1 MANVTVLESVRLFGQ
16 DGLFDLHLQDGLI
29 ARIVPTIT
37 QGEGLLALPGFC
49 ESHAHLFGGGVTL
62 AQLNLSHVHDA
73 DALRVA
79 LLRHAAAT
87 PDGEMVCAYAANYD
101 LLGDKRP
108 DRHALDAVLADRP
121 LCITSTDFH
130 CAWANTAALQAA
142 GILQGADAGPGAEV
156 VLGRDGLATG
166 ELREFAAMDLVR
178 RLAPSGGREGLGLT
192 GQEPQAITPTQRASD
207 KAALLRA
214 MQECLHHGIT
224 TVVNMDGNLYQAE
237 LLKELALDGLLPL
250 NVSLPMTLVPGQSGA
265 RRAELLRAAA
275 QAPVGR
281 LSFGRVK
288 MFMDGVF
295 DTWTAFRTDDY
306 PQKTGFR
313 SAPLFDADEF
323 AQICIEADA
332 LGLQI
337 AIHAVGDGAV
347 RATLDGYAAAR
358 AKNGPRDA
366 RHRIEHIDMIHPDD
380 LPRLAELGVVASMQ
394 PVHPPGLAGLPLEP
408 TVSIMGPARWKD
420 TFPWRAIKDQ
430 GVVLA
435 YGTDWPVSP
444 LSPLH
449 ALHCALS
456 RQPWAEGQPDQRLTL
471 AEALAAYTHAGSYA
485 LFTENLRGQL
495 FVGMRADVVV
505 LRGDVRGLAQ
515 RPDAVEIAGVYVDGE
530 RV

>member
-1 MANVTVLESVRLFGQ
+1 MVLDSVRLFGQ
-16 DGLFDLHLQDGLI
+16 EGLFDLHLQNGRI
-29 ARIVPTIT
+29 ARIVPASK
-37 QGEGLLALPGFC
+37 QGEGLLALPAFC

-62 AQLNLSHVHDA
+62 AQLNLSQVHDA
-73 DALRVA
+73 GALRVA
-79 LLRHAAAT
+79 LISHAAAT
-87 PDGEMVCAYAANYD
+87 PDGDMVCAYGANYD
-101 LLGDKRP
+101 LLGESRP

-142 GILQGADAGPGAEV
+142 GILHGANAGAGAEV
-156 VLGRDGLATG
+156 VTGPDGLATG
-166 ELREFAAMDLVR
+166 ELREFAAMDLVS
-178 RLAPSGGREGLGLT
+178 RLAPSGGREGLGLS
-192 GQEPQAITPTQRASD
+192 GQEPQAITPDQRASD

-214 MQECLHHGIT
+214 MQECLRHGIT
-224 TVVNMDGNLYQAE
+224 TVVNMDGNLYQAD
-237 LLKELALDGLLPL
+237 LLKELAQDGLPL
-250 NVSLPMTLVPGQSGA
+250 NVSLPMTLVPGQSPA
-265 RRAELLRAAA
+265 RRAELLRAAT
-275 QAPVGR
+275 QPPVGR

-306 PQKTGFR
+306 PQKAGFR
-313 SAPLFDADEF
+313 SAPLFDAEEF

-337 AIHAVGDGAV
+337 AVHAVGDGAV

-358 AKNGPRDA
+358 ANNGPRDA

-380 LPRLAELGVVASMQ
+380 LPRLAALGVVASMQ

-408 TVSIMGPARWKD
+408 TVSIMGQARWKD

-456 RQPWAEGQPDQRLTL
+456 RQPWGQVQPDQRLTL

-485 LFTENLRGQL
+485 LFTETLRGQL
-495 FVGMRADVVV
+495 AVGMRADVVL
-505 LRGDVRGLAQ
+505 LRGDVQGLAQ
-515 RPDAVEIAGVYVDGE
+515 RPDTVEIAGVYVDGE
-530 RV
+530 RA

>member
-1 MANVTVLESVRLFGQ
+1 MVLESVRLFGK
-16 DGLFDLHLQDGLI
+16 DGLFDLHLQDGRI
-29 ARIVPTIT
+29 ARIVPASK
-37 QGEGLLALPGFC
+37 QGEGLLALPAFC

-62 AQLNLSHVHDA
+62 AQLNLSQVHDA
-73 DALRVA
+73 GALRVA
-79 LLRHAAAT
+79 LIEHAAAT
-87 PDGEMVCAYAANYD
+87 PQGDMVCAYGANYD
-101 LLGDKRP
+101 LLGENRP

-142 GILQGADAGPGAEV
+142 GILHGADAGAGAEV
-156 VLGRDGLATG
+156 VMGPDGLATG
-166 ELREFAAMDLVR
+166 ELREFAAMALVR
-178 RLAPSGGREGLGLT
+178 HLAPSGGREGLGLT
-192 GQEPQAITPTQRASD
+192 GQEPQAITPAQRASD

-214 MQECLHHGIT
+214 MQECLRHGIT
-224 TVVNMDGNLYQAE
+224 TVVNMDGNLYQAD
-237 LLKELALDGLLPL
+237 LLKELAQDGLPL
-250 NVSLPMTLVPGQSGA
+250 NVSLPMTLVPGQSPA
-265 RRAELLRAAA
+265 RRAELLHAAT
-275 QAPVGR
+275 QAPDGR
-281 LSFGRVK
+281 LSLGRVK

-306 PQKTGFR
+306 PQRAGFR
-313 SAPLFDADEF
+313 SAPLFDAEEF

-337 AIHAVGDGAV
+337 AVHAVGDAAV
-347 RATLDGYAAAR
+347 RATLNGYAAAR

-380 LPRLAELGVVASMQ
+380 LPRLAALGVVASMQ

-408 TVSIMGPARWKD
+408 TVSIMGQARWKD

-435 YGTDWPVSP
+435 FGTDWPVSP

-456 RQPWAEGQPDQRLTL
+456 RQPWGQGQPDQRLTL
-471 AEALAAYTHAGSYA
+471 GEALDAYASAGSYA
-485 LFTENLRGQL
+485 LFTENLRGQIA
-495 FVGMRADVVV
+495 VGMRADVVL
-505 LRGDVRGLAQ
+505 LRGDVQGLAQ

-530 RV
+530 QT

>member
-1 MANVTVLESVRLFGQ
+1 MVLESVRLFGQ
-16 DGLFDLHLQDGLI
+16 DGLFDLHLQNGRI
-29 ARIVPTIT
+29 ARIVPASK
-37 QGEGLLALPGFC
+37 QGEGLLALPAFC

-62 AQLNLSHVHDA
+62 AQLNLSQVHDA
-73 DALRVA
+73 DALLVA
-79 LLRHAAAT
+79 LLGHAAAT
-87 PDGEMVCAYAANYD
+87 PEGDMVCAYGANYD
-101 LLGDKRP
+101 LLGENRP

-142 GILQGADAGPGAEV
+142 GILHGANAGAGAEV
-156 VLGRDGLATG
+156 VMAPDGLATG
-166 ELREFAAMDLVR
+166 ELREFAAMALVR
-178 RLAPSGGREGLGLT
+178 HLAPSGGREGLGLT
-192 GQEPQAITPTQRASD
+192 AQEPEAITPAQRASD

-214 MQECLHHGIT
+214 MQECLRHGIT
-224 TVVNMDGNLYQAE
+224 SVVNMDGNLYQAD
-237 LLKELALDGLLPL
+237 LLKELAHEGLPL
-250 NVSLPMTLVPGQSGA
+250 NVSLPMTLVPGQSPA

-306 PQKTGFR
+306 PQKAGFR
-313 SAPLFDADEF
+313 SAPLFDAEEF

-337 AIHAVGDGAV
+337 AVHAVGDGAV

-380 LPRLAELGVVASMQ
+380 LTRLAALGVVASMQ

-408 TVSIMGPARWKD
+408 TVSIMGQARWKD

-435 YGTDWPVSP
+435 FGTDWPVSP
-444 LSPLH
+444 LSPLY

-456 RQPWAEGQPDQRLTL
+456 RKPWGQGQPDQRLTL
-471 AEALAAYTHAGSYA
+471 GEALNAYTHAGSYA
-485 LFTENLRGQL
+485 LFTENLRGQIA
-495 FVGMRADVVV
+495 VGMRADVVL
-505 LRGDVRGLAQ
+505 LRGDVQGLAQ
-515 RPDAVEIAGVYVDGE
+515 RPDAVEIVGVYVDGE
-530 RV
+530 QA

>member
-1 MANVTVLESVRLFGQ
+1 MVLDSVRLFGQ
-16 DGLFDLHLQDGLI
+16 EGQFDLHLQDGRI
-29 ARIVPTIT
+29 ARIVPASK
-37 QGEGLLALPGFC
+37 QGEGLLALPAFC

-62 AQLNLSHVHDA
+62 AQLNLSQVHDA
-73 DALRVA
+73 VALRVA

-87 PDGEMVCAYAANYD
+87 PEGDMVCAYGANYD
-101 LLGDKRP
+101 LLGENRP

-142 GILQGADAGPGAEV
+142 GILHGADAGSGAEV
-156 VLGRDGLATG
+156 VMAPDGLATG
-166 ELREFAAMDLVR
+166 ELREFAAMALVR
-178 RLAPSGGREGLGLT
+178 HLAPSGGREGLGLT
-192 GQEPQAITPTQRASD
+192 AQEPQAITPAQRASD

-214 MQECLHHGIT
+214 MQECLRHGIT
-224 TVVNMDGNLYQAE
+224 SVVNMDGNLYQAD
-237 LLKELALDGLLPL
+237 LLKELAQDGLPL
-250 NVSLPMTLVPGQSGA
+250 NVSLPMTLVPGQSPA

-306 PQKTGFR
+306 SQKAGFR
-313 SAPLFDADEF
+313 SAPLFDAEEF

-337 AIHAVGDGAV
+337 AVHAVGDGAV

-380 LPRLAELGVVASMQ
+380 LPRLAALGVVASMQ

-408 TVSIMGPARWKD
+408 TVSIMGQARWKD

-435 YGTDWPVSP
+435 FGSDWPVSP

-456 RQPWAEGQPDQRLTL
+456 RKPWGQGQPDQRLTL
-471 AEALAAYTHAGSYA
+471 GEALDAYTHAGRYA
-485 LFTENLRGQL
+485 LFSENLRGQIA
-495 FVGMRADVVV
+495 VGMRADVVL
-505 LRGDVRGLAQ
+505 LRGDVQGLAQ
-515 RPDAVEIAGVYVDGE
+515 RPDAVEIASVYVDGE
-530 RV
+530 RA

>member
-1 MANVTVLESVRLFGQ
+1 MVLKSVRLFGK
-16 DGLFDLHLQDGLI
+16 DGLFDLHLQDGRI
-29 ARIVPTIT
+29 ARIAPASK
-37 QGEGLLALPGFC
+37 QGEGLLALPAFC

-62 AQLNLSHVHDA
+62 AQLNLSQVHDA
-73 DALRVA
+73 VALRVA

-87 PDGEMVCAYAANYD
+87 PEGDMVCAYGANYD
-101 LLGDKRP
+101 LLGESRP
-108 DRHALDAVLADRP
+108 DRHALDAALADRP

-142 GILQGADAGPGAEV
+142 GILHGADAGAGAEV
-156 VLGRDGLATG
+156 VMGPDGLATG
-166 ELREFAAMDLVR
+166 ELREFAAMALVR
-178 RLAPSGGREGLGLT
+178 HLAPSGGREGLGLT
-192 GQEPQAITPTQRASD
+192 AQEPQAITPAQRASD

-214 MQECLHHGIT
+214 MQECLRHGIT
-224 TVVNMDGNLYQAE
+224 SVVNMDGNLYQAD
-237 LLKELALDGLLPL
+237 LLKELAQDGLPL
-250 NVSLPMTLVPGQSGA
+250 NVSLPMTLVPGQSPA

-306 PQKTGFR
+306 PQKAGFR
-313 SAPLFDADEF
+313 SAPLFDAEEF

-337 AIHAVGDGAV
+337 AVHAVGDGAV

-366 RHRIEHIDMIHPDD
+366 RHRIEHIDMIHPTD
-380 LPRLAELGVVASMQ
+380 LPRLAALGVVASMQ

-408 TVSIMGPARWKD
+408 TVSIMGQARWKD

-430 GVVLA
+430 GVALA
-435 YGTDWPVSP
+435 FGTDWPVSP
-444 LSPLH
+444 LSPLY

-456 RQPWAEGQPDQRLTL
+456 RKPWGQGQPDQRLTL
-471 AEALAAYTHAGSYA
+471 SEALDAYTHAGSYA
-485 LFTENLRGQL
+485 LFTENLRGQIA
-495 FVGMRADVVV
+495 VGMRADVVL
-505 LRGDVRGLAQ
+505 LRGDVQGLAQ
-515 RPDAVEIAGVYVDGE
+515 RPDAVEIVGVYVDGE
-530 RV
+530 QA

>member
-1 MANVTVLESVRLFGQ
+1 MVLDSVRLFGKN
-16 DGLFDLHLQDGLI
+16 GLFDLHLQDGLI
-29 ARIVPTIT
+29 ARIVPAIS
-37 QGEGLLALPGFC
+37 QCEGLLALPAFC

-62 AQLNLSHVHDA
+62 AQLNLSQVHDA
-73 DALRVA
+73 GALRVA
-79 LLRHAAAT
+79 LIGHAGAT
-87 PDGEMVCAYAANYD
+87 PDGELVCAYGANYD
-101 LLGDKRP
+101 LLGESRP

-142 GILQGADAGPGAEV
+142 GILHGADAGAGAEV
-156 VLGRDGLATG
+156 VMAPDGLATG

-192 GQEPQAITPTQRASD
+192 AQEPQAITPAQRASD

-214 MQECLHHGIT
+214 MQECLRHGIT
-224 TVVNMDGNLYQAE
+224 TVVNMDGNLYQAD
-237 LLKELALDGLLPL
+237 LLKELAQDGLPL
-250 NVSLPMTLVPGQSGA
+250 NVSLPMTLVPGQSAA

-306 PQKTGFR
+306 PRKAGFR
-313 SAPLFDADEF
+313 SAPLFDPEEF
-323 AQICIEADA
+323 AAICIEADA

-337 AIHAVGDGAV
+337 AVHAVGDGAV

-366 RHRIEHIDMIHPDD
+366 RHRIEHIDMIHPTD
-380 LPRLAELGVVASMQ
+380 LPRLAALGVVASMQ

-408 TVSIMGPARWKD
+408 TVSIMGQARWKD

-435 YGTDWPVSP
+435 FGTDWPVSP

-456 RQPWAEGQPDQRLTL
+456 RQPWGQGQPDQRLTL

-485 LFTENLRGQL
+485 LFTETLRGQIAL
-495 FVGMRADVVV
+495 GMRADVVL
-505 LRGDVRGLAQ
+505 LRGDVQGLAQ

-530 RV
+530 QA

>member
-1 MANVTVLESVRLFGQ
+1 MVLDSVRLFGK
-16 DGLFDLHLQDGLI
+16 DGLFDLHLQDGRI
-29 ARIVPTIT
+29 TRIVPAIS
-37 QGEGLLALPGFC
+37 QGEGLLALPAFC

-62 AQLNLSHVHDA
+62 AQLNLSQVHDA
-73 DALRVA
+73 AALRVA
-79 LLRHAAAT
+79 LIEHATAT
-87 PDGEMVCAYAANYD
+87 PQGDMVCAYGANYD
-101 LLGDKRP
+101 LLGENRP
-108 DRHALDAVLADRP
+108 DRHALDSVLADRP

-130 CAWANTAALQAA
+130 CAWANTAALQVA
-142 GILQGADAGPGAEV
+142 GILHGADAGAGAEV
-156 VLGRDGLATG
+156 VMGPDGLATG
-166 ELREFAAMDLVR
+166 ELREFAAMALVR
-178 RLAPSGGREGLGLT
+178 HLAPSGGREGLGLT
-192 GQEPQAITPTQRASD
+192 GQEPQAITPAQRASD

-214 MQECLHHGIT
+214 MQECLRHGIT
-224 TVVNMDGNLYQAE
+224 TVVNMDGNLYQAD
-237 LLKELALDGLLPL
+237 LLKELAQDGLPL
-250 NVSLPMTLVPGQSGA
+250 NVSLPMTLVPGQSPA
-265 RRAELLRAAA
+265 RRAELLHAAA

-306 PQKTGFR
+306 PQRAGFR
-313 SAPLFDADEF
+313 SAPLFDAEEF

-337 AIHAVGDGAV
+337 AVHAVGDGAV
-347 RATLDGYAAAR
+347 RATLNGYAAAR

-380 LPRLAELGVVASMQ
+380 LPRLAALGVVASMQ

-408 TVSIMGPARWKD
+408 TVSIMGQARWKD

-435 YGTDWPVSP
+435 FGTDWPVSP

-456 RQPWAEGQPDQRLTL
+456 RQPWGQGQPDQRLTL
-471 AEALAAYTHAGSYA
+471 AEALAAYTHAGSFA
-485 LFTENLRGQL
+485 LFTENLRGQII
-495 FVGMRADVVV
+495 VGMRADVVL
-505 LRGDVRGLAQ
+505 LRGDVQGLAQ

-530 RV
+530 QA

>member
-1 MANVTVLESVRLFGQ
+1 MVLESVRLFGQ
-16 DGLFDLHLQDGLI
+16 DGLFDLHLQNGRI
-29 ARIVPTIT
+29 ARIVPASK
-37 QGEGLLALPGFC
+37 QGEGLLALPAFC

-62 AQLNLSHVHDA
+62 AQLNLSQVHDA
-73 DALRVA
+73 DALLVA
-79 LLRHAAAT
+79 LLGHAAAT
-87 PDGEMVCAYAANYD
+87 PEGDMVCAYGANYD
-101 LLGDKRP
+101 LLGENRP

-142 GILQGADAGPGAEV
+142 GILHGANAGAGAEV
-156 VLGRDGLATG
+156 VMAPDGLATG
-166 ELREFAAMDLVR
+166 ELREFAAMALVR
-178 RLAPSGGREGLGLT
+178 HLAPSGGREGLGLT
-192 GQEPQAITPTQRASD
+192 AQEPEAITPAQRASD

-214 MQECLHHGIT
+214 MQECLRHGIT
-224 TVVNMDGNLYQAE
+224 SVVNMDGNLYQAD
-237 LLKELALDGLLPL
+237 LLKELAHEGLPL
-250 NVSLPMTLVPGQSGA
+250 NVSLPMTLVPGQSPA

-306 PQKTGFR
+306 PQKAGFR
-313 SAPLFDADEF
+313 SAPLFDAEEF

-337 AIHAVGDGAV
+337 AVHAVGDGAV

-380 LPRLAELGVVASMQ
+380 LTRLAALGVVASMQ

-408 TVSIMGPARWKD
+408 TVSIMGQARWKD

-456 RQPWAEGQPDQRLTL
+456 RKPWGQGQPDQRLTL
-471 AEALAAYTHAGSYA
+471 GEALNAYTHAGSYA
-485 LFTENLRGQL
+485 LFTENLRGQIA
-495 FVGMRADVVV
+495 VGMRADVVL
-505 LRGDVRGLAQ
+505 LRGDVQGLAQ
-515 RPDAVEIAGVYVDGE
+515 RPDAVEIVGVYVDGE
-530 RV
+530 QA

>member
-1 MANVTVLESVRLFGQ
+1 MANVTVLESVRFFGQ

-29 ARIVPTIT
+29 ERIVPTIT
-37 QGEGLLALPGFC
+37 QSEGLLALPGFC

-62 AQLNLSHVHDA
+62 AQLNLSQVHDA

-156 VLGRDGLATG
+156 VLAPDGLATG

-192 GQEPQAITPTQRASD
+192 GQEPQAITPAQRASD

-214 MQECLHHGIT
+214 MQECLQHGIT

-250 NVSLPMTLVPGQSGA
+250 NVSLPMTLVPGQSLA
-265 RRAELLRAAA
+265 RRAELLCAAA
-275 QAPVGR
+275 QAPVCR

-323 AQICIEADA
+323 AQICIEADT

-337 AIHAVGDGAV
+337 AVHAVGDGAV

-380 LPRLAELGVVASMQ
+380 LPRLAALGVVASMQ

-420 TFPWRAIKDQ
+420 TFPWRTIKDQ
-430 GVVLA
+430 GVTLA
-435 YGTDWPVSP
+435 FGTDWPVSP

-456 RQPWAEGQPDQRLTL
+456 RQPWAEGQPDQRLAL
-471 AEALAAYTHAGSYA
+471 DEALAAYTHAGSYA
-485 LFTENLRGQL
+485 LFTEGLRGQL
-495 FVGMRADVVV
+495 HVGMRADVVV
-505 LRGDVRGLAQ
+505 LRGDVQGLAQ

>member
-1 MANVTVLESVRLFGQ
+1 MVLDSVRLFGK
-16 DGLFDLHLQDGLI
+16 DGLFDLHLQDGRI
-29 ARIVPTIT
+29 ARIAPASK
-37 QGEGLLALPGFC
+37 QGEGLLALPAFC

-62 AQLNLSHVHDA
+62 AQLNLSQVHDA
-73 DALRVA
+73 VALRVA

-87 PDGEMVCAYAANYD
+87 PEGDMVCAYGANYD
-101 LLGDKRP
+101 LLGENRP

-142 GILQGADAGPGAEV
+142 GILHGADAGAGAEV
-156 VLGRDGLATG
+156 VMGPDGLATG
-166 ELREFAAMDLVR
+166 ELREFAAMALVR
-178 RLAPSGGREGLGLT
+178 HLAPSGGREGLGLT
-192 GQEPQAITPTQRASD
+192 AQEPEGITPAQRAND
-207 KAALLRA
+207 KATLLRA
-214 MQECLHHGIT
+214 MQECLRHGIT
-224 TVVNMDGNLYQAE
+224 SVVNMDGNLYQAD
-237 LLKELALDGLLPL
+237 LLKELAQDGLPL
-250 NVSLPMTLVPGQSGA
+250 NVSLPMTLVPGQSPA

-306 PQKTGFR
+306 PQKAGFR
-313 SAPLFDADEF
+313 SAPLFDAEEF

-337 AIHAVGDGAV
+337 AVHAVGDGAV
-347 RATLDGYAAAR
+347 RSTLDGYAAAR
-358 AKNGPRDA
+358 TKNGPRDA

-380 LPRLAELGVVASMQ
+380 LPRLAALGVVASMQ

-408 TVSIMGPARWKD
+408 TVSIMGQARWKD

-430 GVVLA
+430 GVALA
-435 YGTDWPVSP
+435 FGTDWPVSP
-444 LSPLH
+444 LSPLY

-456 RQPWAEGQPDQRLTL
+456 RKPWGQGQPDQRLTL
-471 AEALAAYTHAGSYA
+471 GEALDAYTHAGSYA
-485 LFTENLRGQL
+485 LFTENLRGQIA
-495 FVGMRADVVV
+495 VGMRADVVL
-505 LRGDVRGLAQ
+505 LRGDVQGLAQ
-515 RPDAVEIAGVYVDGE
+515 RPDAVEIVGVYVDGE
-530 RV
+530 QA

>member
-1 MANVTVLESVRLFGQ
+1 MVLDSVRLFGQ
-16 DGLFDLHLQDGLI
+16 DGLFDLHLQDGRI
-29 ARIVPTIT
+29 ARIVPASQ

-62 AQLNLSHVHDA
+62 AQLNLSQVHDA
-73 DALRVA
+73 GALRVA

-87 PDGEMVCAYAANYD
+87 ADGEMVCAYGANYD
-101 LLGDKRP
+101 LLGESRP

-142 GILQGADAGPGAEV
+142 GILHGADAGAGAEV
-156 VLGRDGLATG
+156 VMGPDGLATG
-166 ELREFAAMDLVR
+166 ELREFAAMALVR
-178 RLAPSGGREGLGLT
+178 HLAPSGGREGLGLT
-192 GQEPQAITPTQRASD
+192 AQEPQAITPAQRASD

-214 MQECLHHGIT
+214 MQECLRHGIT
-224 TVVNMDGNLYQAE
+224 SVVNMDGNLYQAD
-237 LLKELALDGLLPL
+237 LLKELAQNGLPL
-250 NVSLPMTLVPGQSGA
+250 NVSLPMTLVPGQSPA
-265 RRAELLRAAA
+265 RRAELLHAAA

-306 PQKTGFR
+306 PQKAGFR
-313 SAPLFDADEF
+313 SAPLFDAEEF

-337 AIHAVGDGAV
+337 AVHAVGDGAV

-358 AKNGPRDA
+358 TKNGPRDA

-380 LPRLAELGVVASMQ
+380 LPRLAALGVVASMQ

-408 TVSIMGPARWKD
+408 TVSIMGQARWKD

-430 GVVLA
+430 GVALA
-435 YGTDWPVSP
+435 FGTDWPVSP
-444 LSPLH
+444 LSPLY

-456 RQPWAEGQPDQRLTL
+456 RKPWGQGQPDQRLTL
-471 AEALAAYTHAGSYA
+471 GEALDAYTHAGSYA
-485 LFTENLRGQL
+485 LFTENLRGQIA
-495 FVGMRADVVV
+495 VGMRADVVL
-505 LRGDVRGLAQ
+505 LRGDVQGLAQ
-515 RPDAVEIAGVYVDGE
+515 RPDAVEIVGVYVDGE
-530 RV
+530 QA

>member
-1 MANVTVLESVRLFGQ
+1 MVLDSVRLFGK
-16 DGLFDLHLQDGLI
+16 DGLFDLHLQDGRI
-29 ARIVPTIT
+29 ARIVPAIS
-37 QGEGLLALPGFC
+37 QGEGLLALPAFC

-62 AQLNLSHVHDA
+62 AQLNLSQVHDA
-73 DALRVA
+73 VALRVA

-87 PDGEMVCAYAANYD
+87 PEGDMVCAYGANYD
-101 LLGDKRP
+101 LLGENRP

-142 GILQGADAGPGAEV
+142 GILHGADAGAGAEV
-156 VLGRDGLATG
+156 VMGPDGRAAG
-166 ELREFAAMDLVR
+166 ELREFAAMALVR
-178 RLAPSGGREGLGLT
+178 HLAPSGGREGLGLT
-192 GQEPQAITPTQRASD
+192 AQEPEGITPTQRASD
-207 KAALLRA
+207 KATLLRA
-214 MQECLHHGIT
+214 MQECLRHGIT
-224 TVVNMDGNLYQAE
+224 SVVNMDGNLYQAD
-237 LLKELALDGLLPL
+237 LLKELAQDGLPL
-250 NVSLPMTLVPGQSGA
+250 NVSLPMTLVPGQSPT

-306 PQKTGFR
+306 PRKAGFR
-313 SAPLFDADEF
+313 SAPLFDAEEF

-337 AIHAVGDGAV
+337 AVHAVGDGAV

-366 RHRIEHIDMIHPDD
+366 RHRIEHIDMIHPTD
-380 LPRLAELGVVASMQ
+380 LPRLAALGVVASMQ

-408 TVSIMGPARWKD
+408 TVSIMGQARWKD

-430 GVVLA
+430 GVALA
-435 YGTDWPVSP
+435 FGTDWPVSP
-444 LSPLH
+444 LSPLY

-456 RQPWAEGQPDQRLTL
+456 RQPWGQGQPDQRLKL
-471 AEALAAYTHAGSYA
+471 GEALDAYTRAGSYA
-485 LFTENLRGQL
+485 LFTENLRGQIA
-495 FVGMRADVVV
+495 VGMRADVVL
-505 LRGDVRGLAQ
+505 LRGDVQGLAQ
-515 RPDAVEIAGVYVDGE
+515 RPDAVEIVGVYVDGE
-530 RV
+530 QA

>member
-1 MANVTVLESVRLFGQ
+1 
-16 DGLFDLHLQDGLI
+16 
-29 ARIVPTIT
+29 
-37 QGEGLLALPGFC
+37 
-49 ESHAHLFGGGVTL
+49 
-62 AQLNLSHVHDA
+62 
-73 DALRVA
+73 
-79 LLRHAAAT
+79 
-87 PDGEMVCAYAANYD
+87 MVCAYGANYD
-101 LLGDKRP
+101 LLGESRP

-142 GILQGADAGPGAEV
+142 GILHGADAGAGAEV
-156 VLGRDGLATG
+156 VMGPDGRATG
-166 ELREFAAMDLVR
+166 ELREFAAMALVR
-178 RLAPSGGREGLGLT
+178 HLAPSGGREGLGLT
-192 GQEPQAITPTQRASD
+192 AQEPEGITPTQRASD
-207 KAALLRA
+207 KATLLRA
-214 MQECLHHGIT
+214 MQECLRHGIT
-224 TVVNMDGNLYQAE
+224 SVVNMDGNLYQAD
-237 LLKELALDGLLPL
+237 LLKELAQDGLPL
-250 NVSLPMTLVPGQSGA
+250 NVSLPMTLVPGQSPTC
-265 RRAELLRAAA
+265 RAELLRAAA

-306 PQKTGFR
+306 PQKAGFR
-313 SAPLFDADEF
+313 SAPLFDAEEF

-337 AIHAVGDGAV
+337 AVHAVGDGAV

-366 RHRIEHIDMIHPDD
+366 RHRIEHIDMIHPTD
-380 LPRLAELGVVASMQ
+380 LPRLAALGVVASMQ

-408 TVSIMGPARWKD
+408 TVSIMGQARWKD

-435 YGTDWPVSP
+435 FGTDWPVSP

-456 RQPWAEGQPDQRLTL
+456 RQPWGQGQPDQRLTL
-471 AEALAAYTHAGSYA
+471 GEALDAYASAGSYA
-485 LFTENLRGQL
+485 LFTENLRGQIA
-495 FVGMRADVVV
+495 VGMRADVVL
-505 LRGDVRGLAQ
+505 LRGDVHGLAQ
-515 RPDAVEIAGVYVDGE
+515 RPDAVEIVGVYVDGE
-530 RV
+530 QA

>member
-1 MANVTVLESVRLFGQ
+1 MLLDSVRLFGK
-16 DGLFDLHLQDGLI
+16 DGQFDLHLQDGRI
-29 ARIVPTIT
+29 ARIVPASK
-37 QGEGLLALPGFC
+37 QGEGLLALPAFC

-62 AQLNLSHVHDA
+62 AQLNLSQVHDTA
-73 DALRVA
+73 ALQVS

-101 LLGDKRP
+101 LLGESRP
-108 DRHALDAVLADRP
+108 DRHALDTVLADRP

-142 GILQGADAGPGAEV
+142 GVLHGADAGAGAEV
-156 VLGRDGLATG
+156 VMGPDGLATG

-192 GQEPQAITPTQRASD
+192 GQEPQAITQAQRASD

-214 MQECLHHGIT
+214 MQECLRHGIT
-224 TVVNMDGNLYQAE
+224 TVVNMDGNLYQAD
-237 LLKELALDGLLPL
+237 LLKELAQDGLPL
-250 NVSLPMTLVPGQSGA
+250 NVSLPMTLVPGQSPA
-265 RRAELLRAAA
+265 RRAELMRAAA

-306 PQKTGFR
+306 PQRPGFR
-313 SAPLFDADEF
+313 SAPMFETEEF

-337 AIHAVGDGAV
+337 AVHAVGDGAV

-358 AKNGPRDA
+358 ATNGPRDA

-380 LPRLAELGVVASMQ
+380 LPRLAALGVVASMQ

-408 TVSIMGPARWKD
+408 TVSIMGQARWKD

-430 GVVLA
+430 GVELA
-435 YGTDWPVSP
+435 FGTDWPVSP

-456 RQPWAEGQPDQRLTL
+456 RQPWGQGQPDQRLTL
-471 AEALAAYTHAGSYA
+471 GEALDAYTHAGSYA
-485 LFTENLRGQL
+485 LFTETLRGQL
-495 FVGMRADVVV
+495 SVGMRADVVL
-505 LRGDVRGLAQ
+505 LRGDVQGLAQ
-515 RPDAVEIAGVYVDGE
+515 RPDAVEIAGVYLDGE

>member
-1 MANVTVLESVRLFGQ
+1 MVLGSVRLFGK
-16 DGLFDLHLQDGLI
+16 DGLFDLHLQDGRI
-29 ARIVPTIT
+29 ARIVPASK

-62 AQLNLSHVHDA
+62 AQLNLSQVHDA
-73 DALRVA
+73 AALRVA

-87 PDGEMVCAYAANYD
+87 PEGDMVCAYGANYD
-101 LLGDKRP
+101 LLGENRP

-142 GILQGADAGPGAEV
+142 GILHGADAGAGAEV
-156 VLGRDGLATG
+156 VMGPDGLATG
-166 ELREFAAMDLVR
+166 ELREFAAMALVR
-178 RLAPSGGREGLGLT
+178 HLAPSGGREGLGLT
-192 GQEPQAITPTQRASD
+192 AQEPQAITPAQRAND
-207 KAALLRA
+207 KATLLRA
-214 MQECLHHGIT
+214 MQECLRHGIT
-224 TVVNMDGNLYQAE
+224 SVVNMDGNLYQAD
-237 LLKELALDGLLPL
+237 LLKELAQNGLPL
-250 NVSLPMTLVPGQSGA
+250 NVSLPMTLVPGQSPA
-265 RRAELLRAAA
+265 RRAELLHAAA
-275 QAPVGR
+275 QAPIGR

-306 PQKTGFR
+306 PQKAGFR
-313 SAPLFDADEF
+313 SAPLFDAEEF

-337 AIHAVGDGAV
+337 AVHAVGDGAV

-380 LPRLAELGVVASMQ
+380 LPRLAALGVVASMQ

-408 TVSIMGPARWKD
+408 TVSIMGQARWKD

-430 GVVLA
+430 GVALA
-435 YGTDWPVSP
+435 FGTDWPVSP
-444 LSPLH
+444 LSPLY

-456 RQPWAEGQPDQRLTL
+456 RKPWGQGQPDQRLTL
-471 AEALAAYTHAGSYA
+471 GEALDAYTHAGSYA
-485 LFTENLRGQL
+485 LFTENLRGQIA
-495 FVGMRADVVV
+495 VGMRADVVL
-505 LRGDVRGLAQ
+505 LRGDVQGLAQ
-515 RPDAVEIAGVYVDGE
+515 RPDAVEIVGVYVDGE
-530 RV
+530 QA